1 MDRTHS
7 MNSTATSAL
16 SLPAPRVA
24 LTVAL
29 CFLVTALEGFDI
41 QVLGVAAPAL
51 GPEFGLAPKAL
62 GWIFSIGNIGLIF
75 GALLGGRLADH
86 IGRKKVLILSTLV
99 FGLGTLTMSMLH
111 GYAPMMSARFVAG
124 VGFGAALPNVMA
136 IITEL
141 GVKLRRGATLAL
153 TMCGLPAG
161 GSVVAFISQLLPD
174 GGSWRTLFV
183 IGGVLAFPICIALA
197 LWLPDTYRTNSSTKP
212 MAMPVREALFAD
224 GRLPR
229 TLLVWIAFVPLMAAL
244 YLILNW
250 LPLLMN
256 AKGMSA
262 STAPQSLLAYNLAS
276 MVGSV
281 AVAAWM
287 DRVGRRW
294 PVSVTSLLLIASLAV
309 LAMHEARSGLLIAS
323 AATGFCLGGLV
334 FGLYVIAAAQYPMR
348 GRGTG
353 GGAAAAMGRVGSVTG
368 PLAAG
373 WLLAGGASAQT
384 VLMCLVPAIAVA
396 GIALFW
402 LSLLDPT
409 NNLQHSDDERT

>member
-1 MDRTHS
+1 MDNAHT
-7 MNSTATSAL
+7 MNSTATTTVP
-16 SLPAPRVA
+16 LPAPRVA

-29 CFLVTALEGFDI
+29 CFLVAALEGFDI

-51 GPEFGLAPKAL
+51 GPEFGLTPKAL

-86 IGRKKVLILSTLV
+86 IGRKNVLILATLV
-99 FGLGTLTMSMLH
+99 FGLATLTMSTLH
-111 GYAPMMSARFVAG
+111 DYTSLMTARFVAG

-153 TMCGLPAG
+153 TLCGLPAG
-161 GSVVAFISQLLPD
+161 GSIVAFVSQLLPE
-174 GGSWRTLFV
+174 GSTWRTLFV
-183 IGGVLAFPICIALA
+183 IGGVLALPICLALA
-197 LWLPDTYRTNSSTKP
+197 LWLPDTYRTAGHAKP
-212 MAMPVREALFAD
+212 VAMPVREALFAD

-229 TLLVWIAFVPLMAAL
+229 TLLVWIAFMPLMAAL

-287 DRVGRRW
+287 DRVGRLW
-294 PVSVTSLLLIASLAV
+294 PVTITSALLIASLV
-309 LAMHEARSGLLIAS
+309 LLATYQARTGLLVAS

-353 GGAAAAMGRVGSVTG
+353 GGAAAAMGRVGSVAG

-373 WLLAGGASAQT
+373 WLLAGGASAST
-384 VLMCLVPAIAVA
+384 VLMCLVPAVSVA
-396 GIALFW
+396 GVALF
-402 LSLLDPT
+402 LLGRLDRT
-409 NNLQHSDDERT
+409 SHLQPQD